1 MRYKSPKNATPQKKG
16 YRPMKQVAK
25 ALLMNEQGEI
35 LALYRSASH
44 PRYAHE
50 IDFPGG
56 EVEDGEDAIQ
66 ATIREIEE
74 ETGLVVEPRT
84 IRVITE
90 SIAESG
96 TKHSLLLGNA
106 PSDSIHVQLS
116 WEHEAYKWLS
126 KDEALQDLA
135 KAKDDYSQIVRDWL
149 RKYT

>member
-1 MRYKSPKNATPQKKG
+1 
-16 YRPMKQVAK
+16 MKQVAK
-25 ALLMNEQGEI
+25 ALLANERGEI

-74 ETGLVVEPRT
+74 ETGLVVEPST

-96 TKHSLLLGNA
+96 TKHSLLLGNV
-106 PSDSIHVQLS
+106 PSDPIHVQLS

-135 KAKDDYSQIVRDWL
+135 KAKDDYSQIVL
-149 RKYT
+149 RHLQLEQTLSPVPKEDHPKGNLV